1 MLSAGEMLLA
11 RRLETKLTF
20 TQASELTKIPA
31 TSLKALEKNQLETL
45 PAYPFLKGMVRNY
58 AQALGMDPVKVVAVF
73 KRDYDRRQK
82 KINPVILNKSL
93 GPTPLIRWL
102 EKPQTLFL
110 AGIVLL
116 AVLVGWSLWRVYQPP
131 RLVIETP
138 VSGQTAISPVEIKGK
153 TDRDASLSLNGR
165 TLNLNPDG
173 SFETVYAA
181 EPGMAEIT
189 LQATSRR
196 QKTSEKTIKIVIID

>member
-1 MLSAGEMLLA
+1 MLSVGEMLLA

-31 TSLKALEKNQLETL
+31 TSLKALEKNQFEAL

-58 AQALGMDPVKVVAVF
+58 AQALTMDPVKVVAVF

-82 KINPVILNKSL
+82 KINPVVLNKSL
-93 GPTPLIRWL
+93 GPTPLTQWL

-110 AGIVLL
+110 AGIILL
-116 AVLVGWSLWRVYQPP
+116 AGLVGWSLWRVYQPP

-153 TDRDASLSLNGR
+153 TDRDASLSLNGK

-173 SFETVYAA
+173 SFETIFAA
-181 EPGMAEIT
+181 ESGTAELT
-189 LQATSRR
+189 FQATSRR
-196 QKTSEKTIKIVIID
+196 QKISEVKVVITIIQ